1 MKHEKPNEAMNE
13 FLRAGRTISSMTLSE
28 EIVQD
33 PTAAKINE
41 FIRRGAAR
49 GRVETSPETS
59 PEAEVDRPESG
70 D

>member
-33 PTAAKINE
+33 PVATKINE
-41 FIRRGAAR
+41 FIRRGAVRAS
-49 GRVETSPETS
+49 GEVSPETS
-59 PEAEVDRPESG
+59 PEAEVGRPESG